1 MLHAD
6 DATVENP
13 TLKLPPDLLNA
24 VGRHA
29 SAHKT
34 DYRLEG
40 WKPSLFGRLFDKLLG
55 RSTTRH

>member
-1 MLHAD
+1 MHAD
-6 DATVENP
+6 DATVETP

-29 SAHKT
+29 TRKT

-40 WKPSLFGRLFDKLLG
+40 WKPSLFGRLIEKILG
-55 RSTTRH
+55 RSNTRH